1 MEKAKNAERL
11 ARIILIIGV
20 LSLLGAVIM
29 IFTRD
34 QVSRTGVN
42 KILPAPSLSRPQ
54 AQGNTMGDPNAQV
67 KIIEF
72 SDFQCAYC
80 RQFFLQNEQPLIEDY
95 VASGKVYFVY
105 RTLGDWL
112 GPDSQASAEA
122 AYCAGDQD
130 RFWEYHDL
138 LFANQGNGSF
148 SRGRLQAFAQ
158 ALDLDEEAFTACL
171 SNAKYRDQ
179 VEQDLTDGLQA
190 GVRGTPS
197 FLVNGKLVAGAQSY
211 SMFRQEIEE
220 ALAGAGD

>member
-11 ARIILIIGV
+11 ARIILIVGV
-20 LSLLGAVIM
+20 LSLLGEVIV

-34 QVSRTGVN
+34 EVSGAGVN
-42 KILPAPSLSRPQ
+42 EILPAPSLSRPQ
-54 AQGNTMGDPNAQV
+54 AQGNTMGNPNAPV

-80 RQFFLQNEQPLIEDY
+80 RQFFLQTEQPLIEDY
-95 VASGKVYFVY
+95 VATEKVYFVY

-112 GPDSQASAEA
+112 GPESWASAEA

-138 LFANQGNGSF
+138 LFANQGNGAF
-148 SRGRLQAFAQ
+148 SRDRLRAFAQ
-158 ALDLDEEAFTACL
+158 ALDLDKEAFNACL
-171 SNAKYRDQ
+171 GSAKYGEQ
-179 VEQDLTDGLQA
+179 VRQDLADGLQA

>member
-1 MEKAKNAERL
+1 M
-11 ARIILIIGV
+11 
-20 LSLLGAVIM
+20 GAVIM

-34 QVSRTGVN
+34 QVSRAGVN

-54 AQGNTMGDPNAQV
+54 AQGNTMGDPNSPV

-112 GPDSQASAEA
+112 GPESWASAEA

-148 SRGRLQAFAQ
+148 SRDRLRAFAQ
-158 ALDLDEEAFTACL
+158 ALDLDKEAFNACL
-171 SNAKYRDQ
+171 SNAKYGEQ
-179 VEQDLTDGLQA
+179 VRQDLADGLQA

-211 SMFRQEIEE
+211 SMFRQEIEA